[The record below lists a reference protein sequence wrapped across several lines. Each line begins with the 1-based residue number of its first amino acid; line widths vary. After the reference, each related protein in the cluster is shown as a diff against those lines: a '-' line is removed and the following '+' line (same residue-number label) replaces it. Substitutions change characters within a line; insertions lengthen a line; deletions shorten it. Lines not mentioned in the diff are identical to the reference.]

1 MALLNSMRR
10 NVCLGFQKGAFS
22 AGITALKSKFSAEAL
37 KLETS
42 SFNSGLNF
50 ELSEELQQLQDMARK
65 FCYEE
70 IIPVAAEHDRTGEY
84 PWDII
89 KKAHALGLL
98 NGHIPEHCGGPG
110 LGILDGCVVTEEL
123 AYGCTGIQTAIEA
136 NSLAEMPVVLAGNNE
151 QQKKYL
157 GRMVEEPLMAAY
169 CVTEPGAGSD
179 VAGIKTRAE
188 KKGDEYV
195 INGQKMWITNG
206 GVANWYFLLAV
217 EGMEG
222 SSETV
227 AVAAAIDRC
236 DEGTLRR
243 LLQTVI
249 RKVPECRRKIAEDVG
264 LSAELYQVSEEERQK
279 ATADQYSEK
288 VISGKTATR
297 TSSDAV
303 DFCER
308 AKFVPM
314 RLTYDE
320 RKYLRLIDATMHVS
334 HYTDHMDTAQN
345 VNANAARKLALQMKQ
360 LCAVLTG
367 MQVSHNYEQGQQ
379 LLQSREFS
387 TRKAFFQTV
396 LEIGRRYKILNP
408 ERMRDSY
415 GKLMYFLQDSRKPD
429 VRDLLEFDIVSGV
442 RSVWDV
448 LKRSPK
454 GAELLEDPQ
463 LKTATMEI
471 MSEGKSRSQV
481 QREIK
486 QKEAAIKH
494 LSSKYCSVARRRKRH
509 YGGIYSTWSLLRS
522 SYRDS
527 DSEEGNDGDELSEDV
542 VEQCIYSLGDH
553 STYLRFNHEPC
564 DRLIYFLKEF
574 FNPEDPGPEPMYSL
588 AIEEGINGARLSHP
602 HSRQYTFVLQSMT
615 LWREVLDNMFQ
626 LWHMAEEDLLDD
638 EQQYQLADTG
648 QGYQRVQKSVR
659 SVVAMQKI
667 LVDVQRKVGG
677 WVGSS
682 IVHLGDHNV
691 PNALMFIDKYIQ
703 VPRFLGP
710 LVLTLDKIP
719 ELSRSTAGM
728 KVYIESFGGV
738 RRLQKLIL
746 ADFFRH
752 AFDGSGADNFFDA
765 GSCIDGRLTSAWN
778 WCSSIE
784 SKPYFPVF
792 LLTGFSG
799 FDGKEGF

>member
-1 MALLNSMRR
+1 
-10 NVCLGFQKGAFS
+10 
-22 AGITALKSKFSAEAL
+22 
-37 KLETS
+37 
-42 SFNSGLNF
+42 
-50 ELSEELQQLQDMARK
+50 
-65 FCYEE
+65 
-70 IIPVAAEHDRTGEY
+70 
-84 PWDII
+84 
-89 KKAHALGLL
+89 
-98 NGHIPEHCGGPG
+98 
-110 LGILDGCVVTEEL
+110 
-123 AYGCTGIQTAIEA
+123 
-136 NSLAEMPVVLAGNNE
+136 
-151 QQKKYL
+151 
-157 GRMVEEPLMAAY
+157 
-169 CVTEPGAGSD
+169 
-179 VAGIKTRAE
+179 
-188 KKGDEYV
+188 
-195 INGQKMWITNG
+195 
-206 GVANWYFLLAV
+206 
-217 EGMEG
+217 MEG

-553 STYLRFNHEPC
+553 STYLRFNREPC

>member
-1 MALLNSMRR
+1 
-10 NVCLGFQKGAFS
+10 
-22 AGITALKSKFSAEAL
+22 
-37 KLETS
+37 
-42 SFNSGLNF
+42 
-50 ELSEELQQLQDMARK
+50 
-65 FCYEE
+65 
-70 IIPVAAEHDRTGEY
+70 
-84 PWDII
+84 
-89 KKAHALGLL
+89 
-98 NGHIPEHCGGPG
+98 
-110 LGILDGCVVTEEL
+110 
-123 AYGCTGIQTAIEA
+123 
-136 NSLAEMPVVLAGNNE
+136 
-151 QQKKYL
+151 
-157 GRMVEEPLMAAY
+157 
-169 CVTEPGAGSD
+169 
-179 VAGIKTRAE
+179 
-188 KKGDEYV
+188 
-195 INGQKMWITNG
+195 
-206 GVANWYFLLAV
+206 
-217 EGMEG
+217 
-222 SSETV
+222 
-227 AVAAAIDRC
+227 
-236 DEGTLRR
+236 
-243 LLQTVI
+243 
-249 RKVPECRRKIAEDVG
+249 
-264 LSAELYQVSEEERQK
+264 
-279 ATADQYSEK
+279 
-288 VISGKTATR
+288 
-297 TSSDAV
+297 
-303 DFCER
+303 
-308 AKFVPM
+308 M

-553 STYLRFNHEPC
+553 STYLRFNREPC

-667 LVDVQRKVGG
+667 LADVQRKVGG

>member
-1 MALLNSMRR
+1 
-10 NVCLGFQKGAFS
+10 
-22 AGITALKSKFSAEAL
+22 
-37 KLETS
+37 
-42 SFNSGLNF
+42 
-50 ELSEELQQLQDMARK
+50 
-65 FCYEE
+65 
-70 IIPVAAEHDRTGEY
+70 
-84 PWDII
+84 
-89 KKAHALGLL
+89 
-98 NGHIPEHCGGPG
+98 
-110 LGILDGCVVTEEL
+110 
-123 AYGCTGIQTAIEA
+123 
-136 NSLAEMPVVLAGNNE
+136 
-151 QQKKYL
+151 
-157 GRMVEEPLMAAY
+157 
-169 CVTEPGAGSD
+169 
-179 VAGIKTRAE
+179 
-188 KKGDEYV
+188 
-195 INGQKMWITNG
+195 
-206 GVANWYFLLAV
+206 
-217 EGMEG
+217 MEG
-222 SSETV
+222 SSET
-227 AVAAAIDRC
+227 VAAAIDRC

-297 TSSDAV
+297 SSSDAV

-527 DSEEGNDGDELSEDV
+527 DSDEGNDGDELSEDV

-553 STYLRFNHEPC
+553 STYLRFNREPC

-667 LVDVQRKVGG
+667 LADVQRKVGG